1 MLKDFQVDLELSPRD
16 NRVIQTGATYWSH
29 DVNTA
34 KIVVNLKRNSE
45 PIILSSTVSVRM
57 IMVFDDNDTQKK
69 QVHKMTIDDTQNG
82 VVSLVL
88 PKETLGFVGNVLC
101 GVYVNYGENQSTDNG
116 YFTFSMR
123 RSLIDGDFPQL
134 ENGYVSEFQ
143 TMLDYMIETASEFDN
158 VEEELNKRIDVIEKD
173 IASNEIVKQYDLQV
187 INNRITH
194 GVDYIEPPTQGY
206 KQGETWKP
214 SEDDVGPFNMLREIS
229 NVFDNKTIAQGPKVT
244 LEFNKVLVP
253 EWGNNEYIR
262 ITSHI
267 NDFIGS
273 NRARKS
279 IGRYVLQNTGEK
291 FTVQIDIANLGET
304 DMIVLVS
311 GLAGSK
317 SELVSKKS
325 VRSLVF
331 QGERTI
337 SDFHIQFNAVNQEEN
352 ISFVA
357 RNDFVTKGYVTMPYS
372 ENPYTLAGKGVLKAI
387 ESNDVFNV
395 EDFEKTTDYNK
406 SNFIDMQK
414 QIDELKNA
422 ITSLGGTL

>member
-82 VVSLVL
+82 VVSLIL

-123 RSLIDGDFPQL
+123 RSLIDGEFPQL

-158 VEEELNKRIDVIEKD
+158 VEEKLNKRIDVIEKD
-173 IASNEIVKQYDLQV
+173 IASNEIAKQPEVTAIKKEVKDL
-187 INNRITH
+187 
-194 GVDYIEPPTQGY
+194 
-206 KQGETWKP
+206 
-214 SEDDVGPFNMLREIS
+214 
-229 NVFDNKTIAQGPKVT
+229 
-244 LEFNKVLVP
+244 
-253 EWGNNEYIR
+253 
-262 ITSHI
+262 
-267 NDFIGS
+267 
-273 NRARKS
+273 
-279 IGRYVLQNTGEK
+279 K
-291 FTVQIDIANLGET
+291 FGCTNL
-304 DMIVLVS
+304 LH
-311 GLAGSK
+311 
-317 SELVSKKS
+317 
-325 VRSLVF
+325 
-331 QGERTI
+331 Q
-337 SDFHIQFNAVNQEEN
+337 EN
-352 ISFVA
+352 ISTFYYLSPQPGVVSHDKFHSYIIEVEENEQYSFK
-357 RNDFVTKGYVTMPYS
+357 RYDKDYSKDKGDRLRLIFFKDKPKPGDIGLEIT
-372 ENPYTLAGKGVLKAI
+372 EQI
-387 ESNDVFNV
+387 ESDISKKIG
-395 EDFEKTTDYNK
+395 FEVPDGYNYLLLLLAISTHEIPK
-406 SNFIDMQK
+406 SNTFFKLVEGNRISDWSPSPKDMADKKDIGSLQK

-422 ITSLGGTL
+422 ITTLGGTL

>member
-1 MLKDFQVDLELSPRD
+1 MLKDFQVDLELSPKD

-45 PIILSSTVSVRM
+45 PIILSNTVSVRM

-82 VVSLVL
+82 VVSLIL

-123 RSLIDGDFPQL
+123 RSLIDGEFPQL

-173 IASNEIVKQYDLQV
+173 IASNEVAKQSEVSKINDELKNLQFGGV
-187 INNRITH
+187 NLIRNSSTIEFSTFDGTVATHKH
-194 GVDYIEPPTQGY
+194 GVSVSEWNAKDAINVSG
-206 KQGETWKP
+206 KGGENAVILTLGTP
-214 SEDDVGPFNMLREIS
+214 
-229 NVFDNKTIAQGPKVT
+229 KTIQSVI
-244 LEFNKVLVP
+244 
-253 EWGNNEYIR
+253 GNDYSHSIFIKNNSTNP
-262 ITSHI
+262 ITFS
-267 NDFIGS
+267 NNLGS
-273 NRARKS
+273 ILTVKAGESKQLRLNSTAK
-279 IGRYVLQNTGEK
+279 IKGFLQ
-291 FTVQIDIANLGET
+291 FTVSTKNIGDTFDFDYWHPQIEQSSRASNWRPALEEMATKKDINE
-304 DMIVLVS
+304 I
-311 GLAGSK
+311 
-317 SELVSKKS
+317 
-325 VRSLVF
+325 
-331 QGERTI
+331 
-337 SDFHIQFNAVNQEEN
+337 
-352 ISFVA
+352 
-357 RNDFVTKGYVTMPYS
+357 
-372 ENPYTLAGKGVLKAI
+372 
-387 ESNDVFNV
+387 
-395 EDFEKTTDYNK
+395 
-406 SNFIDMQK
+406 QK

>member
-82 VVSLVL
+82 VVSLIL

-101 GVYVNYGENQSTDNG
+101 GVYVNCGENQSTDNG

-123 RSLIDGDFPQL
+123 RSLIDGEFPQL

-158 VEEELNKRIDVIEKD
+158 VEEELNKRIDVIQKD
-173 IASNEIVKQYDLQV
+173 IASNEVAKKDDFINLKEKVDKNKIGGVNYLINSSNIVVGGLDFEDGSRKEYQLLNIGKTFQENFVSSDEV
-187 INNRITH
+187 TISFDIETKK
-194 GVDYIEPPTQGY
+194 GVKKLSLYNTGN
-206 KQGETWKP
+206 K
-214 SEDDVGPFNMLREIS
+214 GPFQIERRVLFDIPVGKSRQSITTNLIKRDNPNLSADWIEFFSEYGTSDWYEIT
-229 NVFDNKTIAQGPKVT
+229 KIKI
-244 LEFNKVLVP
+244 EK
-253 EWGNNEYIR
+253 GNNATDY
-262 ITSHI
+262 SQ
-267 NDFIGS
+267 
-273 NRARKS
+273 S
-279 IGRYVLQNTGEK
+279 IG
-291 FTVQIDIANLGET
+291 DIAT
-304 DMIVLVS
+304 KKDIS
-311 GLAGSK
+311 GL
-317 SELVSKKS
+317 
-325 VRSLVF
+325 
-331 QGERTI
+331 
-337 SDFHIQFNAVNQEEN
+337 
-352 ISFVA
+352 
-357 RNDFVTKGYVTMPYS
+357 
-372 ENPYTLAGKGVLKAI
+372 
-387 ESNDVFNV
+387 
-395 EDFEKTTDYNK
+395 
-406 SNFIDMQK
+406 QK

>member
-1 MLKDFQVDLELSPRD
+1 MLKDFQVDLELSPKD

-82 VVSLVL
+82 VVSLIL

-123 RSLIDGDFPQL
+123 RSLIDGEFPQL

-173 IASNEIVKQYDLQV
+173 IESNEIVKKNELN
-187 INNRITH
+187 IFIEHSNRRFKDSSFKIT
-194 GVDYIEPPTQGY
+194 GTDFLSPPMLGY
-206 KQGETWKP
+206 NAGETWYFDKDTKFP
-214 SEDDVGPFNMLREIS
+214 GMNILRTNAKRDVAANTSNEHFKEIKLPTTAIDPGEYYISTNVYISESNAEILYLSFGYANEAGNFNE
-229 NVFDNKTIAQGPKVT
+229 D
-244 LEFNKVLVP
+244 
-253 EWGNNEYIR
+253 
-262 ITSHI
+262 ITS
-267 NDFIGS
+267 
-273 NRARKS
+273 
-279 IGRYVLQNTGEK
+279 
-291 FTVQIDIANLGET
+291 
-304 DMIVLVS
+304 M
-311 GLAGSK
+311 
-317 SELVSKKS
+317 
-325 VRSLVF
+325 
-331 QGERTI
+331 
-337 SDFHIQFNAVNQEEN
+337 AVYHP
-352 ISFVA
+352 
-357 RNDFVTKGYVTMPYS
+357 VTKGQHKIFKKVTVTKPKLETSTNKLLIRFSRSTKLHTTTITYKDLSIIEVNSQEIYDWSPAPLDILKENNILISNKDNSILNFNDWSSYS
-372 ENPYTLAGKGVLKAI
+372 G
-387 ESNDVFNV
+387 
-395 EDFEKTTDYNK
+395 EKRKPNILDL
-406 SNFIDMQK
+406 QK

-422 ITSLGGTL
+422 ITTLGGTL

>member
-82 VVSLVL
+82 VVSLIL

-123 RSLIDGDFPQL
+123 RSLIDGEFPQL

-173 IASNEIVKQYDLQV
+173 ITSNELVKEKELDRLGIEPRNLLHSGNITNLFYAGGIQGAVSSNRRLHSYVIKVEEKEKYTFKRYDEDYSIEKGDRMRMIFFNEYPQVGDSGHEITEVNEKDISQLIGFEAPAGYQYLMLLLNTSSNDLPKF
-187 INNRITH
+187 NSDFKLSK
-194 GVDYIEPPTQGY
+194 VDYI
-206 KQGETWKP
+206 
-214 SEDDVGPFNMLREIS
+214 SEF
-229 NVFDNKTIAQGPKVT
+229 TYA
-244 LEFNKVLVP
+244 P
-253 EWGNNEYIR
+253 EDLATKEEVN
-262 ITSHI
+262 
-267 NDFIGS
+267 F
-273 NRARKS
+273 
-279 IGRYVLQNTGEK
+279 LQT
-291 FTVQIDIANLGET
+291 
-304 DMIVLVS
+304 
-311 GLAGSK
+311 
-317 SELVSKKS
+317 
-325 VRSLVF
+325 
-331 QGERTI
+331 
-337 SDFHIQFNAVNQEEN
+337 
-352 ISFVA
+352 
-357 RNDFVTKGYVTMPYS
+357 
-372 ENPYTLAGKGVLKAI
+372 
-387 ESNDVFNV
+387 
-395 EDFEKTTDYNK
+395 
-406 SNFIDMQK
+406 
-414 QIDELKNA
+414 QIDEIKNA
-422 ITSLGGTL
+422 ITTLGGTL

>member
-123 RSLIDGDFPQL
+123 RSLIDGEFPQL
-134 ENGYVSEFQ
+134 ENGYVSEFK

-173 IASNEIVKQYDLQV
+173 IASNEIVKKNSFEKLNNFVDNMELNTLNMIKNSDFDYDNPISLWQDD
-187 INNRITH
+187 
-194 GVDYIEPPTQGY
+194 GVSTKKEGDFLKLFPIEGT
-206 KQGETWKP
+206 
-214 SEDDVGPFNMLREIS
+214 
-229 NVFDNKTIAQGPKVT
+229 NKRLYHKEKLDIEEG
-244 LEFNKVLVP
+244 
-253 EWGNNEYIR
+253 
-262 ITSHI
+262 
-267 NDFIGS
+267 DFL
-273 NRARKS
+273 S
-279 IGRYVLQNTGEK
+279 I
-291 FTVQIDIANLGET
+291 
-304 DMIVLVS
+304 
-311 GLAGSK
+311 
-317 SELVSKKS
+317 
-325 VRSLVF
+325 SLVAYAEEDGVKISVGTYDNLKPCTLSTEP
-331 QGERTI
+331 QKITI
-337 SDFHIQFNAVNQEEN
+337 GNIKHTGDSKNFNLVLNQFEAV
-352 ISFVA
+352 
-357 RNDFVTKGYVTMPYS
+357 YVRKIM
-372 ENPYTLAGKGVLKAI
+372 V
-387 ESNDVFNV
+387 
-395 EDFEKTTDYNK
+395 NK
-406 SNFIDMQK
+406 SNKNADYSINESERATKKDISNLQK
-414 QIDELKNA
+414 QIDELNKA
-422 ITSLGGTL
+422 ITNLGGTL